1 MYKKRGMNFMGTN
14 KTVEKKAIIFVTDVV
29 AYSKHIEQ
37 DQVGALTSLAACET
51 TRSNPDT
58 YNFYQYA

>member
-1 MYKKRGMNFMGTN
+1 MGTN
-14 KTVEKKAIIFVTDVV
+14 KTVEKKAIIFVIDVV